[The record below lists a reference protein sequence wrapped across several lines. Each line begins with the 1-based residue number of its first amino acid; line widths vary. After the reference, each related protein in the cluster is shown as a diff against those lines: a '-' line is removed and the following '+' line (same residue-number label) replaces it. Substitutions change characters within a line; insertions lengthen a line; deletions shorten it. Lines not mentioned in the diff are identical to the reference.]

1 MFRRGLAVLA
11 AVGLAA
17 VAVVVAYAD
26 LRSSHLTGPNRNLAS
41 VYEVRATV
49 PRDEPATAAY
59 ARGLITRTQ
68 IPRRFVPAG
77 ALTSLAAV
85 GDRVAG
91 FDLPPGEVVVSGMF
105 VAPAAVS
112 GAAAQTLPA
121 GDVAVSVAVDP
132 AESVAG
138 LIVPGDKVDVL
149 LDDKGVQ
156 EIFLYRSVTVL
167 AVNTTLPAAVGGA
180 SHGAAPA
187 VAQPVTTV
195 TFAVAPAD
203 ASRIALA
210 SQLSGGATPGVYL
223 ALEGAGSTPPAPTT
237 IQGANLIPGSTS
249 SPGSAAVSNP
259 PGAVHGGGK
268 NEPTP

>member
-1 MFRRGLAVLA
+1 MLA

-17 VAVVVAYAD
+17 AAVVVTYAD
-26 LRSSHLTGPNRNLAS
+26 LRTSRLSGPNRNLAS

-49 PRDEPATAAY
+49 PRDEPATTAFAL
-59 ARGLITRTQ
+59 GLITRTQ
-68 IPRRFVPAG
+68 IPRRLVPAD
-77 ALTSLAAV
+77 ALTSLATVAH
-85 GDRVAG
+85 RVAG

-105 VAPAAVS
+105 VAPASVS
-112 GAAAQTLPA
+112 GAAAQALPT

-167 AVNTTLPAAVGGA
+167 AVNTSIPATVGGA
-180 SHGAAPA
+180 SHGAASA
-187 VAQPVTTV
+187 VTQPVTTV

-203 ASRIALA
+203 ASRIAVA
-210 SQLSGGATPGVYL
+210 SKVGGGATPGVYL
-223 ALEGAGSTPPAPTT
+223 ALEAAGGAVPAPTA
-237 IQGANLIPGSTS
+237 IDGANLIPGGTSTA
-249 SPGSAAVSNP
+249 GSAAVSNP